1 MVRLFFV
8 ILFLII
14 FFTIGQIG
22 LFVGVVIKIFNKEM
36 ADKFYMNYV
45 KFIFRVINFLSG
57 VKLKVYGKENIENSI
72 NKDGAKLIISN
83 HRSFFDIIV
92 GYTFFRH
99 KTGIVAKV
107 ELESVP
113 ILNIWMRKINCL
125 FLDRKDIKK
134 SMKTIMLS
142 IKNIE
147 KNISM
152 WIFPEGTRNKNDNSE
167 ELLDFKEG
175 SFSIAKKTNCE
186 ILPIAFLN
194 TDDVFEKQK
203 PFLKPTTVRVY
214 IGKTFLISDLS
225 EEDKENVGL
234 YTQNIIRNIII
245 EMKNK

>member
-8 ILFLII
+8 ILFLGI

-22 LFVGVVIKIFNKEM
+22 LLVGFVIKIFNKEM

-57 VKLKVYGKENIENSI
+57 VKIKVYGKENIESSL
-72 NKDGAKLIISN
+72 NKDGAKLIVSN

-92 GYTFFRH
+92 GYTFFKY
-99 KTGIVAKV
+99 KTGIIAKV
-107 ELESVP
+107 ELKKIP
-113 ILNIWMRKINCL
+113 ILNVWMKKIYCL
-125 FLDRKDIKK
+125 FLDRKDMKQ
-134 SMKTIMLS
+134 SMKTIVS
-142 IKNIE
+142 AIKNVE
-147 KNISM
+147 NNISM
-152 WIFPEGTRNKNDNSE
+152 WIFPEGTRNKNENSE

-203 PFLKPTTVRVY
+203 FFLKPTTVRVY

-234 YTQNIIRNIII
+234 YTQNIIRNMIID
-245 EMKNK
+245 MKK